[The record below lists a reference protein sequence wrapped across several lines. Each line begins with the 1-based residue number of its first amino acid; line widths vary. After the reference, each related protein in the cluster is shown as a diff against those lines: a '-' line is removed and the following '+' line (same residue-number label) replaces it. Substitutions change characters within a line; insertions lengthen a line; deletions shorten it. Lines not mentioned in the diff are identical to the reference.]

1 MNTVLD
7 FLERSAAVYPD
18 REAYEDEKKLL
29 TFAQTRDLARAVGTA
44 LQEKIRPDKKPVVVY
59 LDKSVECIVS
69 FFGAVYSGNFYCPLD
84 TEMPLERVKIIMQ
97 VLQPAA
103 VITDLAHR
111 NTAREFSGDA
121 ELLLYEELILTRP
134 SETILAGIQNG
145 ITELDPLYV
154 LFTSGSTGV
163 PKGVLLNHR
172 VVINYM
178 E

>member
-44 LQEKIRPDKKPVVVY
+44 LQEKIRSDKKPVVVY

-84 TEMPLERVKIIMQ
+84 TEMPLERVKIIM
-97 VLQPAA
+97 
-103 VITDLAHR
+103 
-111 NTAREFSGDA
+111 
-121 ELLLYEELILTRP
+121 
-134 SETILAGIQNG
+134 
-145 ITELDPLYV
+145 
-154 LFTSGSTGV
+154 
-163 PKGVLLNHR
+163 
-172 VVINYM
+172 
-178 E
+178 